1 MKKTVLILLVL
12 LTLGLM
18 GGLYYAFAQFDKAA
32 SAPATLADANSFPY
46 EMPDVIINPMPFV
59 PLY

>member
-1 MKKTVLILLVL
+1 MKKTALILIAL

-18 GGLYYAFAQFDKAA
+18 GGLYYAFAQFDKAE
-32 SAPATLADANSFPY
+32 SARTELKDAHSFPY
-46 EMPDVIINPMPFV
+46 EMPNVLIHPMPLV